1 MHTGSGWPRQR
12 GKITQ
17 GRLLRAL
24 SVSAVLFALTLSLST
39 RLPAQSASR
48 EGLTRTVYVSVLD
61 KSGVPVTDLS
71 ADDFVIKEGG
81 KDREIVGAGMT
92 TVPLRIAVVIDDN
105 GTGIFR
111 YAVAKFIERLQGR
124 AEFALSTVQGQ
135 HQKLLDYT
143 GNLERVSV
151 VLNQLSARPATNDGG
166 QLLEGIFETAK
177 DLQKR
182 RALRPIIVVL
192 TVGGEEHSTLPAHH
206 VLDELEKSGASLN
219 VIAINSSTLRAMATV
234 SKPSALLDSNLNLNE
249 VLGDGPKQSG
259 GKREE
264 IVASAGIVAGLQELA
279 EALRNQYAISFS
291 RPDRPKD
298 TEKLSVSVK
307 RAGLTVRAP
316 VKLRIP
322 QGS

>member
-1 MHTGSGWPRQR
+1 MRRVTALFVSSV
-12 GKITQ
+12 
-17 GRLLRAL
+17 LLSAT
-24 SVSAVLFALTLSLST
+24 VSAVPQAPGQAEL
-39 RLPAQSASR
+39 R
-48 EGLTRTVYVSVLD
+48 EGLTRTVYVSVLN
-61 KSGVPVTDLS
+61 KAGVPVTDLS
-71 ADDFVIKEGG
+71 ADEFVIKEGG
-81 KDREIVGAGMT
+81 KDRAITGVGMT
-92 TVPLRIAVVIDDN
+92 TVPLRIALVIDDN

-124 AEFALSTVQGQ
+124 AEFALSTVEGQ
-135 HQKLLDYT
+135 HLKLVDYT
-143 GNLERVSV
+143 TNLERLSTA
-151 VLNQLSARPATNDGG
+151 LSQLSARPATNDGG

-182 RALRPIIVVL
+182 RAPRAIIVVL

-206 VLDELEKSGASLN
+206 VLDELEKSGAALN

-234 SKPSALLDSNLNLNE
+234 SKPSALLESNLNLSE

-279 EALRNQYAISFS
+279 EALRNQYALSFS

-298 TEKLSVSVK
+298 TEKISISVK
-307 RAGLTVRAP
+307 RSGLTVRAP
-316 VKLRIP
+316 VKLRVPP
-322 QGS
+322 QTN